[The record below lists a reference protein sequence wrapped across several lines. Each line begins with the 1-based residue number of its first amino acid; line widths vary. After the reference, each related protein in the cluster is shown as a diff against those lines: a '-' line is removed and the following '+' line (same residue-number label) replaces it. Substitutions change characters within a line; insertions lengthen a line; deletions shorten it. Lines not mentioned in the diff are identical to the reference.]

1 MNSIKQQVMSPIDT
15 LILLK
20 IVCQEAKPWYQHVM
34 ANELFI
40 SQSEISKSIKRSQYA
55 GLIDPGGKKVMRQ
68 GLMDF
73 LQYGIRYVFPQ
84 RPGPVVRG
92 IPTAHSMSPLNQEIQ
107 SDESYVWPS
116 AVGRVRG
123 HGITPLYPSVVKA
136 VEHDESLHELLA
148 LVDALRVGR
157 VRERNLAVDF
167 LRQRIC

>member
-1 MNSIKQQVMSPIDT
+1 MSYKKQPIMSPIDI

-20 IVCQEAKPWYQHVM
+20 IVCQGNKMWYQHSL

-55 GLIDPGGKKVMRQ
+55 KLIDQKGKKVMRQ

-84 RPGPVVRG
+84 QPGPVVRG
-92 IPTAHSMSPLNQEIQ
+92 IPTAHSISPLNLEIQ

-116 AVGRVRG
+116 AVGQMRG
-123 HGITPLYPSVVKA
+123 HSIIPLYPSVVKA
-136 VEHDESLHELLA
+136 VQHDESLYELLA
-148 LVDALRVGR
+148 LIDALRVGR
-157 VRERNLAVDF
+157 VREQNLAVDF

>member
-1 MNSIKQQVMSPIDT
+1 MSPIDI

-20 IVCQEAKPWYQHVM
+20 IVRQGSEPWFQQSM

-68 GLMDF
+68 GLMEF

-84 RPGPVVRG
+84 QPGPVVRG
-92 IPTAHSMSPLNQEIQ
+92 IPTAHSMSPLNQEIE
-107 SDESYVWPS
+107 SDEAYVWPS
-116 AVGRVRG
+116 GTGQVRG
-123 HGITPLYPSVVKA
+123 HSIIPLYASVVKA
-136 VEHDESLHELLA
+136 VQHDQPLHELLA

-157 VRERNLAVDF
+157 SRERNLAIKF
-167 LRQRIC
+167 LKQRTC

>member
-1 MNSIKQQVMSPIDT
+1 MSPIDI

-20 IVCQEAKPWYQHVM
+20 IVCQENKPWQQQNM

-55 GLIDPGGKKVMRQ
+55 GLIDPAGKKVMRQ
-68 GLMDF
+68 GLMDL

-84 RPGPVVRG
+84 QPGPVIRG
-92 IPTAHSMSPLNQEIQ
+92 IPTAHSISPLNREIQ
-107 SDESYVWPS
+107 SDEAYVWPS
-116 AVGRVRG
+116 AVGQVRG

-136 VEHDESLHELLA
+136 VQQDKQLHELLA

-167 LRQRIC
+167 LRQRVC